1 MHTGRDAI
9 EFDCEQF
16 GGIETLG
23 PQVSLSDTFTDSNCH
38 HNIPQSGYYR
48 EVKIAV
54 FVV

>member
-23 PQVSLSDTFTDSNCH
+23 PQVSLPGIF
-38 HNIPQSGYYR
+38 I
-48 EVKIAV
+48 V
-54 FVV
+54 FQLITTTIYHRVGIIER